1 MLDCAISPRISWQ
14 MAISSF
20 ISRKCYGSDDSFSD
34 FWSYSRHY
42 IAYILTQPQSSFSE
56 AKTLWWCSGLCSMCL
71 PDILSDIMSLY
82 ARRLSLQLIVVC
94 SIING
99 ENFVLVFWKYW
110 TLFLNSKHN
119 YSLTSLQKLFLK
131 SFCNFL
137 DTLRRICCSFSY
149 TFWNFFVC
157 FWTCTFWTLIPCET
171 ARNNVVT
178 NK

>member
-1 MLDCAISPRISWQ
+1 
-14 MAISSF
+14 
-20 ISRKCYGSDDSFSD
+20 
-34 FWSYSRHY
+34 
-42 IAYILTQPQSSFSE
+42 
-56 AKTLWWCSGLCSMCL
+56 MCL

-110 TLFLNSKHN
+110 TLFLNSKLN

-137 DTLRRICCSFSY
+137 DTFRRICCSFSCTLKLFLFLKLY
-149 TFWNFFVC
+149 ILYIDTVWNM
-157 FWTCTFWTLIPCET
+157 LLQ
-171 ARNNVVT
+171 T
-178 NK
+178 NKSLKCIFHFFLRKIQSTRYCSIQLLLC